1 MVMSFF
7 NDDIFSDV
15 VFLLKEF
22 KIPLFLMP
30 VDLTLNYI
38 DKDKNIYKN
47 ITKYLVNIEKTLK
60 LIELNKLS
68 NFIVNYKNEYRDIKI
83 PPI

>member
-7 NDDIFSDV
+7 NKNIFNNIV
-15 VFLLKEF
+15 YLINEFRIPVF
-22 KIPLFLMP
+22 IMP

-38 DKDKNIYKN
+38 NSDKDIINNIKKYLINIQSTLQLLEKNN
-47 ITKYLVNIEKTLK
+47 LTKY
-60 LIELNKLS
+60 
-68 NFIVNYKNEYRDIKI
+68 IVNYNSEYRDIKI

>member
-7 NDDIFSDV
+7 NKDIFKNIV
-15 VFLLKEF
+15 YLIKEF
-22 KIPLFLMP
+22 RIPVFIMP

-38 DKDKNIYKN
+38 NSDKNIINNIKKYLIHINKTIKLLEKN
-47 ITKYLVNIEKTLK
+47 NLTKY
-60 LIELNKLS
+60 
-68 NFIVNYKNEYRDIKI
+68 IVNYNNEYRDIKI